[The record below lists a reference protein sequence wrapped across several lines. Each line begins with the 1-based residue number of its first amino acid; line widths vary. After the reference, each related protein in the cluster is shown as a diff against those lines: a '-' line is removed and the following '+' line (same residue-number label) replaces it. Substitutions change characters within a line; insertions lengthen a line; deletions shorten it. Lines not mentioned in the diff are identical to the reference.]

1 MSKQQQPPP
10 PRGNGPNAKNQGEG
24 DPESARRYN
33 KSQQDFVNSARGRA
47 AIEDA
52 GDVDPDELE
61 DLEDAEQAG
70 LARAKEEDPAVLRR
84 TTATKAGKQ

>member
-10 PRGNGPNAKNQGEG
+10 RDNGPKAKNQGEG
-24 DPESARRYN
+24 DTESARRYN
-33 KSQQDFVNSARGRA
+33 ESQQDFVNSARPRA
-47 AIEDA
+47 AIDDA
-52 GDVDPDELE
+52 GEVDPDELE

-84 TTATKAGKQ
+84 NTATKAGKQ

>member
-1 MSKQQQPPP
+1 MSKQQPPSDN
-10 PRGNGPNAKNQGEG
+10 RQQQKNQGEG

-33 KSQQDFVNSARGRA
+33 EAQQDFVNSPRGRA
-47 AIEDA
+47 AIDDA

-61 DLEDAEQAG
+61 DLEDAEQEG

-84 TTATKAGKQ
+84 DASRDGKIGKQ